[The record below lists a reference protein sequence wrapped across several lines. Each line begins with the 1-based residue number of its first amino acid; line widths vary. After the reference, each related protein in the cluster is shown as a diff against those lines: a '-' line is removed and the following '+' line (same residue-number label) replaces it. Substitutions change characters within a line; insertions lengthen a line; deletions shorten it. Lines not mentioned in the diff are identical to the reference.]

1 MDRVQHRLPVLSK
14 YISVFSREPLEM
26 LLEIGIEKLRR
37 DHVHSLLSNSLA
49 TREELD
55 PYIQHLSSAYW

>member
-1 MDRVQHRLPVLSK
+1 
-14 YISVFSREPLEM
+14 M
-26 LLEIGIEKLRR
+26 LVEIGIEKLRR

-49 TREELD
+49 TREDLD